1 MRIALALI
9 AAMALSASLGLAGC
23 GRAQNVAAHNVASM
37 ALTSSAVGPDGAIAA
52 RQSGYGENLSPPLAW
67 TGVAGARSY
76 AVILED
82 PDAPGPRP
90 FLHWLIWNIPGGATS
105 LPEGLP
111 TLARPPSPPGAVQGG
126 NDAGGTGY
134 FGPKPPSGVH
144 HYRFQVFALDAPL
157 ELPGGAGRH
166 ALSDAMNGHVIAQGE
181 LAGTFAAP

>member
-1 MRIALALI
+1 MRIALSLI
-9 AAMALSASLGLAGC
+9 VAFCLAGC
-23 GRAQNVAAHNVASM
+23 GRAQNGAAM
-37 ALTSSAVGPDGAIAA
+37 RLTSTAVGADGAIAA
-52 RQSGYGENLSPPLAW
+52 RQSAYGQNLSPPLAW
-67 TGVAGARSY
+67 ARVAGARTY

-90 FLHWLIWNIPGGATS
+90 FVHWTIWNIPGDLTA

-111 TLARPPSPPGAVQGG
+111 PGVRLQVPTGAMQGA

-144 HYRFQVFALDAPL
+144 RYRFQVFALDAPL
-157 ELPGGAGRH
+157 NLPAGAGRS
-166 ALSDAMNGHVIAQGE
+166 ALSTAMNGHVVARGE